1 MNNDHIAGAWVLNI
15 FSALAA
21 QLMPILGV
29 ISFALTISF
38 TIYQWR
44 KDAKKN
50 TGKPKN

>member
-1 MNNDHIAGAWVLNI
+1 MSNEHIAGAWVLNI

-29 ISFALTISF
+29 ISFTLTISY

-50 TGKPKN
+50 NGEPKN

>member
-1 MNNDHIAGAWVLNI
+1 MSNEHIAGAWALNI

-29 ISFALTISF
+29 ISFTLTISY

-44 KDAKKN
+44 KDVKKN
-50 TGKPKN
+50 NGEPKN

>member
-1 MNNDHIAGAWVLNI
+1 MSNDHIAGAWVLNI

-44 KDAKKN
+44 KDVKKN
-50 TGKPKN
+50 TGKSKD